1 MWCGREPW
9 PADLT
14 AEHILPR
21 ARNGRGVPENLAV
34 ACRACNRRRR
44 TRSVV
49 AYVRAEQAAG
59 NEPRIDLVRGALE
72 RLTRSE
78 SREHAA
84 YAVRQLALLNRLGR
98 G

>member
-1 MWCGREPW
+1 
-9 PADLT
+9 
-14 AEHILPR
+14 
-21 ARNGRGVPENLAV
+21 
-34 ACRACNRRRR
+34 
-44 TRSVV
+44 
-49 AYVRAEQAAG
+49 VRAEQAAG

-84 YAVRQLALLNRLGR
+84 YAVRQLALLDRLGR